1 LPQDP
6 TDFDDHHDPDA
17 DLVDDDDNVQ
27 ANTGLDQKADAD
39 FDLDLIRREITGEA
53 HQNIKKERVEAIDDD
68 DDDTDDYD
76 YVFDGNDGDDGSEP
90 EKSVDSVDD
99 DLRPDNGK
107 ISTQVSGN
115 DDDEVEDSDDGD
127 DADIVPEI
135 NDSDDDEKLDLDYQQ
150 DDDSAMAD
158 DDYINDS
165 KIEEVGDND
174 DNDFTMDYQDDDND
188 DDSGDSDDRDATD
201 DDFFSKDYLKFVALD
216 VISLDNLKLNLTTVD
231 IDADKDN
238 LKADLNGVYYQA
250 DDYKDSD
257 SGYDDDSDSDYDIYD
272 SSYREESEKANL
284 SSYESKD
291 LSNDY
296 DIFLDI
302 DDSVWASYLTNDD
315 NAGNQ

>member
-53 HQNIKKERVEAIDDD
+53 HQNVKKERVEAIDDD
-68 DDDTDDYD
+68 DDTDDYD
-76 YVFDGNDGDDGSEP
+76 YINEPKKDDS
-90 EKSVDSVDD
+90 
-99 DLRPDNGK
+99 LRPDNGK
-107 ISTQVSGN
+107 ISTQVSY
-115 DDDEVEDSDDGD
+115 DDEVEDSDDGD
-127 DADIVPEI
+127 DADIVPDI

-158 DDYINDS
+158 DDYLNDS

-174 DNDFTMDYQDDDND
+174 DNDFTMDYNDDDD

-216 VISLDNLKLNLTTVD
+216 VISLDNLRLNLTTVD
-231 IDADKDN
+231 IDTDKES

-250 DDYKDSD
+250 DDHKDSD